1 MGFNKRYLTK
11 ENILSN
17 LNYSYIFNIYKTD
30 TLITDEW
37 SDNFLCS
44 FNKDKEYE
52 NIRLDI
58 LEKYKFD
65 SNLLNIEND
74 SNINKLENLS
84 NILINLETN
93 PTWLDIL
100 LTRNILK
107 IEINSNGYFNEAVN
121 ICKES
126 IKNSFE
132 DE

>member
-65 SNLLNIEND
+65 SNLLKIEND

>member
-44 FNKDKEYE
+44 FNNDKEYE

-65 SNLLNIEND
+65 SNLSKIEND
-74 SNINKLENLS
+74 SNINKLKNLS

-107 IEINSNGYFNEAVN
+107 IEINPNGYFNEAVN

>member
-37 SDNFLCS
+37 SDNFLCN

>member
-11 ENILSN
+11 EKILSN

-30 TLITDEW
+30 ILITDEW

-65 SNLLNIEND
+65 SNLLKIEND
-74 SNINKLENLS
+74 SDINKLENLS